1 MINYRKYI
9 SGDKMKKLI
18 FISAVSG
25 VGKSTACDYIKNN
38 NLLED
43 YAIYDID
50 DLENIN
56 NYNVDSYNLFYEN
69 AIKNAIVKAGNRNII
84 IGSCI
89 NPTDISKINIPKE
102 IDLLEMILI
111 TCSNEE
117 LRKRLKARDK
127 NRNCSS
133 DDYINEQINYQKY
146 MLNHLNLY
154 KLHLDNTNSDVEDIG
169 KQIVNYIK
177 K

>member
-1 MINYRKYI
+1 MRKI
-9 SGDKMKKLI
+9 I

-25 VGKSTACDYIKNN
+25 CGKSVTCQYIKDN

-43 YAIYDID
+43 YVIYDID

-56 NYNVDSYNLFYEN
+56 NYSSDTYNLFYEN
-69 AIKNAIVKAGNRNII
+69 AIKNAVIKSNGKNII

-89 NPTDISKINIPKE
+89 NLSDLKKINIPKE
-102 IDLLEMILI
+102 VNLFENILI
-111 TCSNEE
+111 TCSNDE

-133 DDYINEQINYQKY
+133 EDYINNQIEYQKY
-146 MLNHLNLY
+146 LLKDLALY
-154 KLHLDNTNSDVEDIG
+154 QLHIDNTNLSISDVAN
-169 KQIVNYIK
+169 QIVNYIK

>member
-1 MINYRKYI
+1 M
-9 SGDKMKKLI
+9 KMKKLV

-25 VGKSTACDYIKNN
+25 VGKSTACEYIKKN

-43 YAIYDID
+43 YVVFDID

-56 NYNVDSYNLFYEN
+56 NYNENTYNSFYEN
-69 AIKNAIVKAGNRNII
+69 AIKKAIILSKDKNIV

-89 NPTDISKINIPKE
+89 NPNDIEKINMPNE
-102 IDLLEMILI
+102 IESYINILI

-117 LRKRLKARDK
+117 LKKRLKARDES
-127 NRNCSS
+127 RQCSS
-133 DDYINEQINYQKY
+133 DDYIDEQINYQNYLLK
-146 MLNHLNLY
+146 NIGLY
-154 KLHLDNTNSDVEDIG
+154 QMHIDNTKEIVENVS
-169 KQIVNYIK
+169 KEIVNFIK